1 MRIFL
6 ILLAAIVLLTGAW
19 TVIMFKTAGHS
30 WEASH
35 DCGDRGTLSDSE
47 FITAAIAQSIR
58 ASENSPYFIQTSR
71 RTSNYKFAPEFLMRH
86 PDCCSIYRGFPN
98 DYFSPETFE
107 QYMTR
112 TFAKVVKINFMKEN
126 IVNGAYVGRLTSPLC
141 EARCMRKS
149 TGLGTQND
157 GVENTSTGATRPV
170 FVGEGRVHMA

>member
-126 IVNGAYVGRLTSPLC
+126 IVNGAYVGRLTSHYVKLDAC
-141 EARCMRKS
+141 ANQ
-149 TGLGTQND
+149 LD
-157 GVENTSTGATRPV
+157 
-170 FVGEGRVHMA
+170 